1 MTRVHAVTA
10 AIVCVMLGVSPSAS
24 AQARYRATQTGDIVE
39 LQDTQT
45 QLVVNVLTTA
55 SNAYRMTV
63 KGEDVI
69 RRTWASIDDIRGRMG
84 LNGIPLL
91 WPYANR
97 LDEQAFYAN
106 GQKYTFDPGIGNTG
120 RGAVPMHGFLTNATA
135 WKLIEAKSD
144 AKSAWVTTKLDF
156 FRIPQYM
163 TQFPFAHTLTMTYR
177 LEDGALEVHTRIDS
191 MSAEPMPVAIGFH
204 PYFQLTESNREE
216 WHLSVAAKT
225 HWLLDERTL
234 PTGETEPITK
244 ILPDP
249 KNVAVK
255 DVTLDDIFTDLERD
269 ERGLATMSLKGKSQQ
284 VDVVLGP
291 KFKTILVLSRVGGGR
306 GGGRGGA
313 APAGAPGAAPLPAPG
328 GAANAAPAPQNA
340 GAASPAPAT
349 PQNAGGGRG
358 APPNPN
364 APPPRGSVAFE
375 PMAGISNSM
384 NLAQKGLYKE
394 LQTIEPGGFWEES
407 FWVRPKGY

>member
-1 MTRVHAVTA
+1 
-10 AIVCVMLGVSPSAS
+10 
-24 AQARYRATQTGDIVE
+24 
-39 LQDTQT
+39 
-45 QLVVNVLTTA
+45 
-55 SNAYRMTV
+55 
-63 KGEDVI
+63 
-69 RRTWASIDDIRGRMG
+69 MG

-120 RGAVPMHGFLTNATA
+120 RGAVPMHGFLTGATA
-135 WKLIEAKSD
+135 WKVIEVKAD
-144 AKSAWVTTKLDF
+144 GKSAWITSKLEF

-177 LEDGALEVHTRIDS
+177 VQEGALEVRTRIDS

-204 PYFQLTESNREE
+204 PYFQLTDSNRED

-225 HWLLDERTL
+225 HWLLDERTI
-234 PTGETEPITK
+234 PTGATEPITK

-249 KNVAVK
+249 QNVAVK

-269 ERGLATMSLKGKSQQ
+269 AKGLATMSLKGKSQQ

-306 GGGRGGA
+306 GRGA
-313 APAGAPGAAPLPAPG
+313 APGAAGAPGAAPGAAGAPG
-328 GAANAAPAPQNA
+328 AAPAPANPP
-340 GAASPAPAT
+340 PA
-349 PQNAGGGRG
+349 
-358 APPNPN
+358 PNPN
-364 APPPRGSVAFE
+364 APPARGTVAFE

-384 NLAQKGLYKE
+384 NMAQKGLYKD
-394 LQTIEPGGFWEES
+394 LQTIEPGGSWEES
-407 FWVRPKGY
+407 FWVRPKGYLKEQK

>member
-1 MTRVHAVTA
+1 MRMTRTLAIAAAVA
-10 AIVCVMLGVSPSAS
+10 CAIAGIAPAAS
-24 AQARYRATQTGDIVE
+24 AQARYKLTQTGDIIE
-39 LQDTQT
+39 LEDTRAQV
-45 QLVVNVLTTA
+45 VVNILSTA

-69 RRTWASIDDIRGRMG
+69 RRTWASIDDIRPRMG

-106 GQKYTFDPGIGNTG
+106 GQKYSFDAGLGNTG
-120 RGAVPMHGFLTNATA
+120 RGAVPMHGFLQNTTA
-135 WKLIEAKSD
+135 WKVVEAKAD
-144 AKSAWVTTKLDF
+144 EKSAWVTSKLEF

-163 TQFPFAHTLTMTYR
+163 KQFPFAHTLTMTYR
-177 LEDGALEVHTRIDS
+177 LQDGALEVHTRIDS
-191 MSAEPMPVAIGFH
+191 LSAEPMPVAIGFH
-204 PYFQLTESNREE
+204 PYFQLTDSNRED

-225 HWLLDERTL
+225 HWKLDDRTI
-234 PTGETEPITK
+234 PTGETEPITS

-269 ERGLATMSLKGKSQQ
+269 DKGLATMSLKGKTQQ

-291 KFKTILVLSRVGGGR
+291 KFKTILVLSRTGGGR
-306 GGGRGGA
+306 GGGQGRGGA
-313 APAGAPGAAPLPAPG
+313 PAGAAGAPGAGAGQAPPA
-328 GAANAAPAPQNA
+328 AAATAAAAPQ
-340 GAASPAPAT
+340 
-349 PQNAGGGRG
+349 
-358 APPNPN
+358 PPNPN
-364 APPPRGSVAFE
+364 APPARGTVAFE

-394 LQTIEPGGFWEES
+394 LQMIEPGGSWEES

>member
-1 MTRVHAVTA
+1 MTRFNAVA
-10 AIVCVMLGVSPSAS
+10 FVALCAMLGVPLAAS
-24 AQARYRATQTGDIVE
+24 AQARYRVTQTGDIVE
-39 LQDTQT
+39 LQDART

-135 WKLIEAKSD
+135 WKVIEAKSD

-156 FRIPQYM
+156 YRIPQYM

-177 LEDGALEVHTRIDS
+177 VQEGALEVHTRIDS

-204 PYFQLTESNREE
+204 PYFQLTDSNRED

-234 PTGETEPITK
+234 ATGQTEPITN

-249 KNVAVK
+249 QNVAVK
-255 DVTLDDIFTDLERD
+255 DMTLDDIFTDLERD
-269 ERGLATMSLKGKSQQ
+269 ARGLATMSLKGKNQQ

-306 GGGRGGA
+306 GRGGTSS
-313 APAGAPGAAPLPAPG
+313 GVPGAAPPQGTAG
-328 GAANAAPAPQNA
+328 ASGAA
-340 GAASPAPAT
+340 APAT
-349 PQNAGGGRG
+349 PQNADAGRG
-358 APPNPN
+358 AAPNAN

-384 NLAQKGLYKE
+384 NLAQKGLYKD
-394 LQTIEPGGFWEES
+394 LQMIEPGGSWEES

>member
-1 MTRVHAVTA
+1 MKQVQVVA
-10 AIVCVMLGVSPSAS
+10 ALVCVLLTATSYAA
-24 AQARYRATQTGDIVE
+24 AQARYTLTQTGDIIE
-39 LQDTQT
+39 LEDTRAQ
-45 QLVVNVLTTA
+45 VVVDILSTA

-63 KGEDVI
+63 KGEDVL
-69 RRTWASIDDIRGRMG
+69 RKTWGTLDDIRPRMG

-106 GQKYTFDPGIGNTG
+106 GQKYTFDAGVGNTG
-120 RGAVPMHGFLTNATA
+120 RGAIPIHGFLTSATA
-135 WKLIEAKSD
+135 WKVIEARAD
-144 AKSAWVTTKLDF
+144 ANSVWVTSKLDF

-177 LEDGALEVHTRIDS
+177 LQDGALEVHTRIDN
-191 MSAEPMPVAIGFH
+191 MSAEPMPVTIGFH
-204 PYFQLTESNREE
+204 PYFQLTDSSREE

-225 HWLLDERTL
+225 HWLLDDRTI
-234 PTGETEPITK
+234 PTGQTQPITN

-269 ERGLATMSLKGKSQQ
+269 QNGLATMSLKGKTQQ

-291 KFKTILVLSRVGGGR
+291 KFKTILVLSRVGGGQ
-306 GGGRGGA
+306 GRG
-313 APAGAPGAAPLPAPG
+313 
-328 GAANAAPAPQNA
+328 
-340 GAASPAPAT
+340 T
-349 PQNAGGGRG
+349 
-358 APPNPN
+358 
-364 APPPRGSVAFE
+364 VAFE
-375 PMAGISNSM
+375 PMAGISNAM
-384 NLAQKGLYKE
+384 NLAHRGLYKD
-394 LQTIEPGGFWEES
+394 LQTIEPGGSWEES